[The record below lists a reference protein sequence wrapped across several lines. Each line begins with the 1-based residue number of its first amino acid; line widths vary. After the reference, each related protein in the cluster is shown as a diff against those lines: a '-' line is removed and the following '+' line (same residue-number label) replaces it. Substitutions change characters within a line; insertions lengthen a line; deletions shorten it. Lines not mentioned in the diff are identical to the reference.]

1 GKSIEVQAGQKL
13 GNVIHDALSSGPHLD
28 FGVRLDGK
36 YIEPQKFL
44 QDFMS
49 GKYGGVVNPGKP
61 TGVPATGQRQI
72 VPAMSVPQPTQTTK
86 QEQQEYKNEQDPW
99 QRFTNWLIPKAGAAE
114 MPQQKTNTGV
124 NFRKTSDVYK
134 LNIDPKKTR
143 LEFSKGWDQES
154 KAYKDNN
161 ALGYFTAP
169 MFMFN
174 SRTGIE
180 RGKVVPVADL
190 KFQDS
195 VFRTT
200 NRSAAK
206 QRAFVSI
213 DKQGKTR
220 FGYGELT
227 PDLEKQSDVFIGGL
241 HSLYNN
247 TEKQPAGY
255 KGAYNRAG
263 KQAAVLKTLRIR
275 LIYGLNKDGTLS
287 IVQSRKNL
295 SIDEAKK
302 LALKN
307 GFIAAYLPDHGSKS
321 RVIVPGVQAF
331 DPTMRREVGGYDS
344 PTPYLIKVTAKPTD
358 KPEVTAK
365 PAKNTFISE
374 PEPEKSGWDNFTNN
388 TKKLLLNLGS
398 QLPKF
403 KLPEFKLP
411 KFKLPNLDPRIDT
424 KFLQDVSK
432 IAQSVGA
439 NPEDLLK
446 VMLYETGGTLSPSIR
461 NPRTKATG
469 LIQFMPATAKGLGTN
484 IDALS
489 QMTPQKQL
497 FFVQKYLKQNSR
509 GQKLDSFRKV
519 LSTVFAGNPN
529 ASLGVGD
536 GDITLGNYLKKA
548 EARYGAKAREM
559 IANSKALDNIVMQGG
574 FIQPNQMQQGVT
586 QATQLKLDIAGQQY

>member
-1 GKSIEVQAGQKL
+1 KSIEVQAGQKL

-99 QRFTNWLIPKAGAAE
+99 QRFTNWLIPKTGAAE

-169 MFMFN
+169 MFN

-247 TEKQPAGY
+247 TEKQPAEY
-255 KGAYNRAG
+255 KGAYNAG

-275 LIYGLNKDGTLS
+275 LIYGLNEDGTLS

-403 KLPEFKLP
+403 KLPEFKLPKFKLPKFKLP

-586 QATQLKLDIAGQQY
+586 QATQLKL

>member
-1 GKSIEVQAGQKL
+1 
-13 GNVIHDALSSGPHLD
+13 
-28 FGVRLDGK
+28 
-36 YIEPQKFL
+36 
-44 QDFMS
+44 
-49 GKYGGVVNPGKP
+49 
-61 TGVPATGQRQI
+61 
-72 VPAMSVPQPTQTTK
+72 
-86 QEQQEYKNEQDPW
+86 
-99 QRFTNWLIPKAGAAE
+99 
-114 MPQQKTNTGV
+114 QKTNTGV

-169 MFMFN
+169 MFN

-247 TEKQPAGY
+247 TEKQPAEY
-255 KGAYNRAG
+255 KGAYNAG

-275 LIYGLNKDGTLS
+275 LIYGLNEDGTLS

-411 KFKLPNLDPRIDT
+411 KFKLPKFKLPKFKLPNLDPRIDT

-461 NPRTKATG
+461 NP
-469 LIQFMPATAKGLGTN
+469 
-484 IDALS
+484 
-489 QMTPQKQL
+489 
-497 FFVQKYLKQNSR
+497 
-509 GQKLDSFRKV
+509 
-519 LSTVFAGNPN
+519 
-529 ASLGVGD
+529 
-536 GDITLGNYLKKA
+536 
-548 EARYGAKAREM
+548 
-559 IANSKALDNIVMQGG
+559 
-574 FIQPNQMQQGVT
+574 
-586 QATQLKLDIAGQQY
+586 